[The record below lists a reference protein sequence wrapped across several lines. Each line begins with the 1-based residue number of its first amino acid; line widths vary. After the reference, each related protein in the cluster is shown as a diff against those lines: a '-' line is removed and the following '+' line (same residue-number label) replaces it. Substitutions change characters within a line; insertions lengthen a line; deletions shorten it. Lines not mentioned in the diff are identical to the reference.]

1 MGDVMARDR
10 QCTRDK
16 SVAKSRRWW
25 KSKAARKLSCGGF
38 ECAAALLIDEVPKG
52 GSLVKEEFDVVGE
65 GEGVRCWS
73 GTQGRKDAR
82 TQGRKDARTQ
92 GTKDARTQGRKDTR
106 TQGHKDARTQGRKS
120 LSLSLSLSRINGSPG
135 DACRV

>member
-38 ECAAALLIDEVPKG
+38 ECAAALLID
-52 GSLVKEEFDVVGE
+52 
-65 GEGVRCWS
+65 
-73 GTQGRKDAR
+73 
-82 TQGRKDARTQ
+82 GRKDARTQ
-92 GTKDARTQGRKDTR
+92 GTKDARTQGRKDAR
-106 TQGHKDARTQGRKS
+106 TQGHKDARTQGHKDTRTQEPEPEPEPEQDKW
-120 LSLSLSLSRINGSPG
+120 LAR
-135 DACRV
+135 